1 MKSSKGPA
9 RAGIVLG
16 ALAVLAIPI
25 GILAAQ
31 QSPGLRLLQTLYV
44 AVAAAGVLGLLALVA
59 SRRARFRLA
68 RSLHPEHR
76 GLVRWARIL
85 AWAGIY
91 AAFTGGLALAIYGVL
106 HWAQT

>member
-1 MKSSKGPA
+1 MRSSKAAA

-44 AVAAAGVLGLLALVA
+44 VVPIAGVLAVLALMA
-59 SRRARFRLA
+59 SRHARFRLA
-68 RSLHPEHR
+68 RSLHPER
-76 GLVRWARIL
+76 RSLVRWARIM

-91 AAFTGGLALAIYGVL
+91 AAFTGGLALAVYGVL